1 VSAPQ
6 GPAPNARYLWYALT
20 LLAFGNLLNY
30 LDRSIIGV
38 LFDSIKHDL
47 HITDTQLGWLGSS
60 FAIAFAL
67 GALGAGV
74 LSDLRS
80 RRTVIA
86 GGLALWSGF
95 TALGGLAGSYWQ
107 LFTTRGVVGV
117 AESSYL
123 PAAQAMLADYFPD
136 RGRAQAMGIFWA
148 GLAVGGVL
156 AVWVGSLLATAFGWR
171 ATLAIVGLP
180 GLLFAVVLARLRDPR
195 PSQRPQRTARAVRK
209 FTITPRLVLRAL
221 LPLLVSVL
229 VGGAAVGFLAL
240 FRNLPAAADTA
251 AFAVILGIGL
261 VWTVLKWVRIAMR
274 QRHALLPGTPAD
286 AVDEMLDAAA
296 LVLRTPTLI
305 WMFVGG
311 ALTAAAMNSL
321 VYWSASYLQRVLH
334 LTLKQAGAQ
343 IGLVG
348 LVAGVLGSWIGGRFG
363 DRLMQHTP
371 AGRVI
376 ASALGFLLG
385 APICVV
391 LLLMDDVHVFSALFF
406 VVVFFFTWYNGPIA
420 AVLFDVVPR
429 GISATVMGAYVFF
442 IHIAGDAIALPVV
455 GLLSDRYGL
464 RVALMTLPAVGLLG
478 GALLLLAVPTV
489 TRDMARVKTQPA
501 ASSPHASG

>member
-1 VSAPQ
+1 MSAPATSTLS
-6 GPAPNARYLWYALT
+6 PRYLGYALA

-30 LDRSIIGV
+30 LDRGIIGV
-38 LFDSIKHDL
+38 LIEPIKHDL
-47 HITDTQLGWLGSS
+47 HITDTQLGWLGSA

-80 RRTVIA
+80 RRAVIA

-95 TALGGLAGSYWQ
+95 TALGGLAASYWQ
-107 LFTTRGVVGV
+107 LFTTRGVVGA

-123 PAAQAMLADYFPD
+123 PSAQALLADYYPD
-136 RGRAQAMGIFWA
+136 RGRAQAMGIFWI
-148 GLAVGGVL
+148 GLAVGGVM
-156 AVWVGSLLATAFGWR
+156 AVWVGGHLAAAFGWR

-180 GLLFAVVLARLRDPR
+180 GFLFAVLMARLKDPR
-195 PSQRPQRTARAVRK
+195 PVRRAPRVVRGPRK
-209 FTITPRLVLRAL
+209 FAITPRIALRAG
-221 LPLLVSVL
+221 LPLLVSL
-229 VGGAAVGFLAL
+229 VVATAVVGFMAL
-240 FRNLPAAADTA
+240 FRGLPGTADTA
-251 AFAVILGIGL
+251 AFGIIVGAGL
-261 VWTVLKWVRIAMR
+261 IWTVAKWVRIVMR
-274 QRHALLPGTPAD
+274 LRHALLPGTPAD

-296 LVLRTPTLI
+296 MVLRTPTLI

-321 VYWSASYLQRVLH
+321 VYWSASYLQRVLD
-334 LTLKQAGAQ
+334 LSLVQAARQ

-348 LVAGVLGSWIGGRFG
+348 LVAGVLGSWLGGRLG
-363 DRLMQHTP
+363 DRLMLN
-371 AGRVI
+371 AASGRVI

-385 APICVV
+385 APVCVA
-391 LLLMDDVHVFSALFF
+391 LLLVDDVRIFAALFF

-429 GISATVMGAYVFF
+429 GIAATVMGAYVFF

-489 TRDMARVKTQPA
+489 ARDMARVKTQPET
-501 ASSPHASG
+501 

>member
-1 VSAPQ
+1 MSAPAVSAPST
-6 GPAPNARYLWYALT
+6 RYLRYALG

-30 LDRSIIGV
+30 LDRNIILV
-38 LFDSIKHDL
+38 LFEPIKHDL

-67 GALGAGV
+67 GALAAGV

-80 RRTVIA
+80 RRAVIA
-86 GGLALWSGF
+86 GGLALWSLF

-107 LFTTRGVVGV
+107 LFTTRSVVGV
-117 AESSYL
+117 TESSYL
-123 PAAQAMLADYFPD
+123 PSAQALLADYFPD
-136 RGRAQAMGIFWA
+136 RGRAQAMGIFWI
-148 GLAVGGVL
+148 GLAVGGVM
-156 AVWVGSLLATAFGWR
+156 AVWVGGHLATAFGWR
-171 ATLAIVGLP
+171 ATLVIVGLP
-180 GLLFAVVLARLRDPR
+180 GLLFAVLMGRLKDPR
-195 PSQRPQRTARAVRK
+195 PMRRAPRSARVARK
-209 FTITPRLVLRAL
+209 FTITPRIALRAGM
-221 LPLLVSVL
+221 PLLASLLIGFAV
-229 VGGAAVGFLAL
+229 VGFLAL
-240 FRNLPAAADTA
+240 FRGLPAAADTA
-251 AFAVILGIGL
+251 AFGIIVGAGL
-261 VWTVLKWVRIAMR
+261 IWTVLKWVRIVMR
-274 QRHALLPGTPAD
+274 LRHALLPGAPAD

-296 LVLRTPTLI
+296 IVLRTPTLI

-321 VYWSASYLQRVLH
+321 VAWSASYLQRVLH
-334 LTLKQAGAQ
+334 LSLVQASAQ
-343 IGLVG
+343 IGLPG
-348 LVAGVLGSWIGGRFG
+348 LLAGVLGSWIGGRLG
-363 DRLMQHTP
+363 DRLMQHT
-371 AGRVI
+371 ASGRVI

-385 APICVV
+385 APLCVV
-391 LLLMDDVHVFSALFF
+391 LLLMNDVRLFALLFF

-455 GLLSDRYGL
+455 GVLSDRYGL

-489 TRDMARVKTQPA
+489 ARDMDRVKLQA
-501 ASSPHASG
+501 A

>member
-1 VSAPQ
+1 MNAPTTA
-6 GPAPNARYLWYALT
+6 APSARYLRYALG

-30 LDRSIIGV
+30 LDRNIILV
-38 LFDSIKHDL
+38 LFEPIKHDL
-47 HITDTQLGWLGSS
+47 NITDTQLGWLGSS

-67 GALGAGV
+67 GALAAGV

-80 RRTVIA
+80 RRAVIA
-86 GGLALWSGF
+86 GGLALWSVF

-117 AESSYL
+117 TESSYL
-123 PAAQAMLADYFPD
+123 PSAQALLADYFPD
-136 RGRAQAMGIFWA
+136 RGRAQAMGIFWI
-148 GLAVGGVL
+148 GLAVGGVM
-156 AVWVGSLLATAFGWR
+156 AVWVGGHLATAFGWR
-171 ATLAIVGLP
+171 ATLVIVGLP
-180 GLLFAVVLARLRDPR
+180 GLLFAVLMGRLKDPQPTR
-195 PSQRPQRTARAVRK
+195 RAPRAVRAVRK
-209 FTITPRLVLRAL
+209 FTITLRIALRAGM
-221 LPLLVSVL
+221 PLLASLLIGFAV
-229 VGGAAVGFLAL
+229 VGFLAL
-240 FRNLPAAADTA
+240 FRGLPAAADTA
-251 AFAVILGIGL
+251 AFGIIVGAGL
-261 VWTVLKWVRIAMR
+261 IWTVLKWVRIVMR
-274 QRHALLPGTPAD
+274 LRHTLLPGAPAD

-296 LVLRTPTLI
+296 IVLRTPTLI

-321 VYWSASYLQRVLH
+321 VAWSASYLQRVLH
-334 LTLKQAGAQ
+334 LSLVQASAQ
-343 IGLVG
+343 IGLPG
-348 LVAGVLGSWIGGRFG
+348 LLAGVLGSWMGGRLG
-363 DRLMQHTP
+363 DRLMQHT
-371 AGRVI
+371 ASGRVI

-385 APICVV
+385 APLCVV
-391 LLLMDDVHVFSALFF
+391 LLLMNDVRLFAVLFF

-455 GLLSDRYGL
+455 GILSDRYGL

-489 TRDMARVKTQPA
+489 GRDMDRVKLQA
-501 ASSPHASG
+501 A

>member
-1 VSAPQ
+1 MSERSGAPTMS
-6 GPAPNARYLWYALT
+6 GRYLWYALA

-30 LDRSIIGV
+30 LDRNIILA
-38 LFDSIKHDL
+38 LFEPIKDEL
-47 HITDTQLGWLGSS
+47 DITDTQLGWLGSS
-60 FAIAFAL
+60 YAIAFAL

-86 GGLALWSGF
+86 GGVALWSGF
-95 TALGGLAGSYWQ
+95 TALGGAAATYWH
-107 LFTTRGVVGV
+107 LLTTRGVVGV

-156 AVWVGSLLATAFGWR
+156 AVWLGGHLATAFGWR
-171 ATLAIVGLP
+171 TALIVVGLP
-180 GLLFAVVLARLRDPR
+180 GILFALLLARLRDPR
-195 PSQRPQRTARAVRK
+195 PQPRPMLPQTRAVRR
-209 FTITPRLVLRAL
+209 IALTPRLILRAG
-221 LPLLVSVL
+221 LPLLLSIPV
-229 VGGAAVGFLAL
+229 GAAVFGALIL
-240 FRNLPAAADTA
+240 FRVAAAADTA
-251 AFAVILGIGL
+251 VFGAIVGVGL
-261 VWTVLKWVRIAMR
+261 VWTIVKWVRVAMR
-274 QRHALLPGTPAD
+274 WRHRLLVGVPAD

-296 LVLRTPTLI
+296 VVLRTPTLV
-305 WMFVGG
+305 WMFIGG
-311 ALTAAAMNSL
+311 ALTTAAMNSL
-321 VYWSASYLQRVLH
+321 VAWSASYLQRVLDMS
-334 LTLKQAGAQ
+334 LLQAGRQ

-348 LVAGVLGSWIGGRFG
+348 LVAGVLGSWIGGRSG
-363 DRLMQHTP
+363 DRLMERTP

-376 ASALGFLLG
+376 AGAVGFLAG
-385 APICVV
+385 APLCVV
-391 LLLMDDVHVFSALFF
+391 LLLVNDVRLFSGLFF
-406 VVVFFFTWYNGPIA
+406 VVVFFFTWYNGPAA

-429 GISATVMGAYVFF
+429 GIAATVMGAYVFF

-489 TRDMARVKTQPA
+489 ARDMARVRSPA
-501 ASSPHASG
+501 AA